1 MPFDRKA
8 RALPWTRQGTSR
20 ASVLRT
26 TALGTRFLKSRF
38 PKASLWRSP
47 GAEPL
52 AFLGLLLLAAAAPLH
67 LFTDVAVSPDGA
79 RVAALE
85 ADQPADEGVDP
96 AYAIVIRPTAGRVL
110 PATVALPCRGPE
122 CVPSSLAWSP
132 DGRHLAFA
140 LRQPKQ
146 TQRYVFQANADG
158 TGLTRLLA
166 FDGTLGGLRYGP
178 DGTLALLATAGAHK
192 EPGATQAAARLAGE
206 IGVSEDEQR
215 IATVAGGTLRYQS
228 PADLYV
234 YEYDWRPD
242 PAQPGHLRFV
252 GTAAHGNGDDNW
264 WIARM
269 YGFEAGAAR
278 LLYTPPQRQQ
288 LAAPTV
294 SPDGRTLA
302 FIGGIMS
309 DFGSTGGDAWRLAL
323 DQPDPAK
330 ATLQSLTPNL
340 RASITALSWSC
351 GPAGRTPG
359 LTATA
364 LAGADA
370 ELLALGGGADP
381 QHPLWRGQ
389 ETLSSHR
396 GGLSV
401 ACGGGTVAA
410 IHQDFTRPPELEAGA
425 VGQWHDL
432 THANAGQP
440 AVAAV
445 AQSLTW
451 HDDGF
456 DVQGWLLS
464 PRTAPT
470 DLGGPRGPMIVS
482 VHGGPS
488 AANRP
493 AYLGANG
500 SPLFLLGAGYRVFL
514 PNPRGSFGQS
524 EAFVQANV
532 RDFGHGDLR
541 DILAGIDAAERIAPV
556 DDHRLGITG
565 YSYGGYMTMW
575 TVTQTNRF
583 RAAVAGAGIS
593 DWLSYYGENGIDEWL
608 LPFFGASV
616 YDDPQ
621 VYARSSPIDYIR
633 QVHTPTFEYVGDAD
647 VECPMPQTQE
657 FYHALHTLGVPTEFV
672 VYAGQG
678 HGLRDP
684 KDSADA
690 RRRTLA
696 WFGRYLMPAQ
706 P

>member
-1 MPFDRKA
+1 MPTR
-8 RALPWTRQGTSR
+8 RAATR
-20 ASVLRT
+20 L
-26 TALGTRFLKSRF
+26 L
-38 PKASLWRSP
+38 
-47 GAEPL
+47 PL
-52 AFLGLLLLAAAAPLH
+52 AALLLAGAAKAPPLR
-67 LFTDVAVSPDGA
+67 LFTEVAVSPDGA
-79 RVAALE
+79 RVASLE
-85 ADQPADEGVDP
+85 ADQPADEAVEP
-96 AYAIVIRPTAGRVL
+96 AYGIVIRSTAGASPPVSVR
-110 PATVALPCRGPE
+110 LPCQGPD

-132 DGRHLAFA
+132 DGRHLAFV

-146 TQRYVFQANADG
+146 ALRFVIQTAADG
-158 TGLTRLLA
+158 TGMTRLLG

-178 DGTLALLATAGAHK
+178 DGTLAVLATAGAHK
-192 EPGATQAAARLAGE
+192 EPGATQAAAKPTGE
-206 IGVSEDEQR
+206 IGASEDEQR
-215 IATVAGGTLRYQS
+215 IATIAGGTLQYQS

-242 PAQPGHLRFV
+242 PAQPSHLRFV

-264 WIARM
+264 WIARL

-278 LLYTPPQRQQ
+278 LLYTPPPRQQ

-323 DQPDPAK
+323 DQPDPTK

-340 RASITALSWSC
+340 RASITGLSWSC
-351 GPAGRTPG
+351 VQPDGTGAA

-364 LAGADA
+364 LAGPNA

-381 QHPLWRGQ
+381 QHALWSGP
-389 ETLSSHR
+389 ETLSSRR
-396 GGLSV
+396 GGLQV
-401 ACGGGTVAA
+401 ACGGGIVAA
-410 IHQDFTRPPELEAGA
+410 IHQSFTRPPELEAGP

-440 AVAAV
+440 PVPATAR
-445 AQSLTW
+445 SLTW
-451 HDDGF
+451 HDQGY

-464 PRTAPT
+464 PKDAAT
-470 DLGGPRGPMIVS
+470 DMSGPKGPMIVL

-488 AANRP
+488 AAARST
-493 AYLGANG
+493 YLTMRGNE
-500 SPLFLLGAGYRVFL
+500 LFLLQAGYRVFL
-514 PNPRGSFGQS
+514 PNPRGSFGQT

-541 DILAGIDAAERIAPV
+541 DILAGIDAVERQVPV
-556 DDHRLGITG
+556 DDHRLGLIG

-575 TVTQTNRF
+575 AVTQTNRF
-583 RAAVAGAGIS
+583 KAAVAGAGVS
-593 DWLSYYGENGIDEWL
+593 DWLSYYGENGIDEWM

-616 YDDPQ
+616 YDDPAI
-621 VYARSSPIDYIR
+621 YARSSPIDYIR
-633 QVHTPTFEYVGDAD
+633 QVRTPTFEYVGDAD

-678 HGLRDP
+678 HGMKDP
-684 KDSADA
+684 KAQADA

-696 WFGRYLMPAQ
+696 WFGRYLAPDVPGRQ
-706 P
+706 